1 MICCD
6 ARPRTDGFPE
16 RTEDVDDCQSVNR
29 ESRIILWIVNHEFTI
44 ALHVGTQSRIVR
56 SKSRSSGELVIGARS
71 FFFFRFFSDRFVIH
85 DLGQLTH
92 SLTVVF
98 CYAIISERLQQT
110 NTRHSPTN
118 QRCVGVSVRLPPRIP
133 PHPAHRKLTWSSTS
147 NTSAMYLS
155 IVHPPSVLL
164 CTLARVTSVGLEL
177 QGAFRSKRE
186 ALTRLVPCSVLPS
199 RRVPHNHESR
209 ITNHESRIE
218 SNQNRE

>member
-1 MICCD
+1 MD
-6 ARPRTDGFPE
+6 
-16 RTEDVDDCQSVNR
+16 R
-29 ESRIILWIVNHEFTI
+29 ESRIHDCVACWHTI
-44 ALHVGTQSRIVR
+44 TNREVKVSLVRRVGHRRALI
-56 SKSRSSGELVIGARS
+56 

-177 QGAFRSKRE
+177 QGAFRSKRA

-209 ITNHESRIE
+209 IE